1 MFSHC
6 CATLNRQNQERHNSQ
21 QVDISILKAILFIP
35 ENVFQSIHTS
45 SSVAKNIIKHQ
56 IL

>member
-21 QVDISILKAILFIP
+21 QVDILILKAILFIP
-35 ENVFQSIHTS
+35 ENIFQSIHT